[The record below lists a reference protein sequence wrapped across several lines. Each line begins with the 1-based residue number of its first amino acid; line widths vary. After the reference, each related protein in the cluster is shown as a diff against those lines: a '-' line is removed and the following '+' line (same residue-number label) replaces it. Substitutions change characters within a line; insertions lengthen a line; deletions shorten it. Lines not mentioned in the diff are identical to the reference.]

1 MMWEAL
7 LGVTVAGTTFFLL
20 NWFGEVRR
28 YRAMSRLERLDAQ
41 IDEEQRLLERRSL
54 GDTVNEFA
62 VGWGLQGLWAPAL
75 GLVTVMYLSMAA
87 VLALAGI
94 GDLVGGLIALP
105 TAAVLGLFLL
115 RTSKQREELRFRKQ
129 LLQAFGIIAAQI
141 EAGDSINRAID
152 KTVLMVEDPLRREL
166 ASAMAQMIG
175 TTTLTTALRPVA
187 AKYPSRAIELFLAAL
202 EIDETM
208 GAKLAPT
215 RRQAQTTLER
225 QFDLAA
231 EATAEISQARA
242 EFFGIT
248 IVMALVAGGMF
259 TSAEGIARDAYSSPL
274 GVAVITGVVANYLFG
289 IVRTARIFAKAKR
302 GES

>member
-7 LGVTVAGTTFFLL
+7 LGLTVAGMTFFLL

-28 YRAMSRLERLDAQ
+28 YRSMTRLERLDAQ
-41 IDEEQRLLERRSL
+41 IDEEQRLLERRTV
-54 GDTVNEFA
+54 GDAVNEFA

-75 GLVTVMYLSMAA
+75 GLVTVMYLALAA

-94 GDLVGGLIALP
+94 GDLVGALVALP
-105 TAAVLGLFLL
+105 TAALAGLFLL
-115 RTSKQREELRFRKQ
+115 RSSKQREEIRFRKQ

-141 EAGDSINRAID
+141 EAGDSINRALD

-166 ASAMAQMIG
+166 AAAMAQMVG
-175 TTTLTTALRPVA
+175 TTTLTAALRPVA
-187 AKYPSRAIELFLAAL
+187 GRYPSRAMDLFLAAL

-215 RRQAQTTLER
+215 LRQAQNTLER

-248 IVMALVAGGMF
+248 IVMALVAFGMF
-259 TSAEGIARDAYSSPL
+259 SSAEGIARDAYASPL
-274 GVAVITGVVANYLFG
+274 GVAVIGAVVANYAFG
-289 IVRTARIFAKAKR
+289 IMRTIRIFGKAKR
-302 GES
+302 GEE